1 MSAEENEMKNRHPA
15 DENEKTMPET
25 GADSFAAG
33 EETDFCENA
42 GQPGSGASCE
52 AENNSGGTDKGN
64 GDAEGQNDGGREK
77 LEEDFNKLKNDYI
90 RLYAE
95 MDNMK
100 KRAHQENEKTI
111 RFAVSSFAK
120 ELLGVADNLERAIAA
135 MADNRES
142 CAELLKGVELTQ
154 NELAKVFEKSGIKR
168 FNHIGEKLT
177 RILNAWCRKLKTRK
191 PRAGQFWRNC
201 RPDIRY
207 MTVFCAKRW
216 LLWHVDA
223 D

>member
-1 MSAEENEMKNRHPA
+1 
-15 DENEKTMPET
+15 MPET

-100 KRAHQENEKTI
+100 RGRIRKTKRRLSLPFRRLRKNCWAWPTI
-111 RFAVSSFAK
+111 WSAR
-120 ELLGVADNLERAIAA
+120 LPQWP
-135 MADNRES
+135 
-142 CAELLKGVELTQ
+142 T
-154 NELAKVFEKSGIKR
+154 
-168 FNHIGEKLT
+168 IGS
-177 RILNAWCRKLKTRK
+177 
-191 PRAGQFWRNC
+191 PVPNC
-201 RPDIRY
+201 
-207 MTVFCAKRW
+207 
-216 LLWHVDA
+216 
-223 D
+223 